1 MNFNTESPAT
11 REELLQCLRRHQ
23 SADFRLAAGG
33 TDLLIELKKSGPE
46 DLTLINLGRL
56 EDEEFTGITIHP
68 AEIRIGAL
76 VTAAR
81 IHKDPYIHEHF
92 PVLHQA
98 ARSLASAQIRE
109 VATIGGNVCQAS
121 PSGDLSCAL
130 AALNATCEIIDMDGK
145 IRHETLSGFFRGPGK
160 TSLLKSE
167 VLKGISIPVNQDET
181 LMSGFIK
188 IGKRLAMECSI
199 VSIGYHFQM
208 NATGTVIQAGIA
220 IGAVAPTVVF
230 CTRAAAFVTGKK
242 VNDLTEEEQLQV
254 AGLIRQAA
262 SPIDD
267 LRASAWY
274 RSEVLFNS
282 ARSIFEKA

>member
-11 REELLQCLRRHQ
+11 REELLQSLRRHQ
-23 SADFRLAAGG
+23 SADFRLAAGC
-33 TDLLIELKKSGPE
+33 TDLLIELKKSGLE
-46 DLTLINLGRL
+46 DLTLINLYRL
-56 EDEEFTGITIHP
+56 EDEEFTSITFHP

-81 IHKDPYIHEHF
+81 IHKDSYLREHF
-92 PVLHQA
+92 PILHQA

-109 VATIGGNVCQAS
+109 VATMGGNVCQAS

-130 AALNATCEIIDMDGK
+130 VALNATCEIMDMDGK
-145 IRHETLSGFFRGPGK
+145 IRHEALSGFFRGPGK
-160 TSLLKSE
+160 TSLLKNE
-167 VLKGISIPVNQDET
+167 LLKSISIPVNQCET
-181 LMSGFIK
+181 LTSGFIK
-188 IGKRLAMECSI
+188 IGKRSAMECSI

-208 NATGTVIQAGIA
+208 DATGTVTRAGIA
-220 IGAVAPTVVF
+220 IGAVAPTVLF
-230 CTRAAAFVTGKK
+230 CTQAAVFLTGRK
-242 VNDLTEEEQLQV
+242 VNNLGEEEQLKV

-282 ARSIFEKA
+282 ARSIFE